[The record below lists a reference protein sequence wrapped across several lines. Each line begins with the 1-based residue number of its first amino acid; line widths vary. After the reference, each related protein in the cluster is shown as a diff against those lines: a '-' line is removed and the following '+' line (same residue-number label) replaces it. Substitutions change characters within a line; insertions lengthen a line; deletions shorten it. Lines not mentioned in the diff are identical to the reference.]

1 VYGLS
6 AKTYDRNREIMDI
19 SWRTVQFF
27 LDDEGVAEVEVDQDS
42 GAKVRCDCLQF
53 GRMARCKHSKYV
65 KEAMAENEG
74 HYALE
79 IPVHVD
85 DEEALVAMV
94 DATAFRTF
102 VMKYGKVVVLE

>member
-1 VYGLS
+1 
-6 AKTYDRNREIMDI
+6 MDI

-27 LDDEGVAEVEVDQDS
+27 LDDEGVSEVEVDQENNS
-42 GAKVRCDCLQF
+42 KVRCDCLQF
-53 GRMARCKHSKYV
+53 NRAARCKHSKYV
-65 KEAMAENEG
+65 KEKIAENDG

-79 IPVHVD
+79 VPVDVD

>member
-1 VYGLS
+1 
-6 AKTYDRNREIMDI
+6 MDI

-27 LDDEGVAEVEVDQDS
+27 LDNEGVAEVEVDQES

-53 GRMARCKHSKYV
+53 SRAARCKHSKYV
-65 KEAMAENEG
+65 KEAMAGNEG

-79 IPVHVD
+79 IPVGVE
-85 DEEALVAMV
+85 DEEAIVAMT
-94 DATAFRTF
+94 DAKAFRDF